1 MACFRRCL
9 AVFVVVILLL
19 GGATAI
25 ALNFAASWL
34 VRNDP
39 PTKVDAIIS
48 LSGDPRRPI
57 DAADLYLAGYAK
69 QVILTAEA
77 RWSGFEA
84 LDQIGVPF
92 PRMEDVYRD
101 VLLKRGVPASAILMV
116 GKEVISTAAEV
127 EAVKAALPPNATVL
141 IVTSPYHTRRTGLIF
156 SDALG
161 SERVHVVASAHEPFP
176 DRWWT
181 EQEAARNVLL
191 ETAKI
196 IYYKLGGRFRK

>member
-1 MACFRRCL
+1 MTCFRRCL
-9 AVFVVVILLL
+9 ATFVVVVVLL
-19 GGATAI
+19 GGATALS
-25 ALNFAASWL
+25 LNFAASWL
-34 VRNDP
+34 VRNDAP
-39 PTKVDAIIS
+39 VKVDAIIS

-84 LDQIGVPF
+84 LDQVGVPF
-92 PRMEDVYRD
+92 PRMENVYRD
-101 VLLKRGVPASAILMV
+101 VLLKRGVPASAIQLV
-116 GKEVISTAAEV
+116 GKDVISTAAEADAIQ
-127 EAVKAALPPNATVL
+127 AVLPADATVMV
-141 IVTSPYHTRRTGLIF
+141 VTSPYHTRRTGMIF

-161 SERVHVVASAHEPFP
+161 AERVHVVASSREPFP
-176 DRWWT
+176 ERWWT